1 MSLKMLKQVEQKH
14 RNGCGP
20 AALACMLGI
29 TYERALK
36 LVHPRRRPYGRVGT
50 NLSQMIAALDR
61 MNISWVI
68 PGDKSKY
75 RQINENFLTHFN
87 RKVWSS
93 PKHNALVSIYI
104 DMSEFVGGHWI
115 VWDAEQKRF
124 IDSCEKMYKRTNCHI
139 TYKQYVKAFK
149 MVVEY

>member
-1 MSLKMLKQVEQKH
+1 MLKQVEQKH

-50 NLSQMIAALDR
+50 NLSQMIATLDR

-75 RQINENFLTHFN
+75 RQINENFLAHFN
-87 RKVWSS
+87 QKVWSS
-93 PKHNALVSIYI
+93 PRHNALVQIYV
-104 DMSEFVGGHWI
+104 DMPEFMGGHWV
-115 VWDAEQKRF
+115 VWDTEQKRF
-124 IDSCEKMYKRTNCHI
+124 IDSYEKMYKRTNCHI